1 MINKLLEY
9 LNPISR
15 LGKKRYSTLFPLLIV
30 LFAAV
35 ILEVYAFAIAKNA
48 EIVGVP
54 AIVGGIALIIYFAF
68 RDGLRGGFISSGMV
82 VLYYFYITFSRKYTG
97 QRLTT
102 SLETIGILGGLYF
115 AMGGIIGWL
124 KKTIDSLI
132 EREANERKRLRTIVE
147 QLPVGIVITD
157 RDGEVVLT
165 NKKVSSILGIDVPI
179 GFNAGSGVLINT
191 VHKGLPLQPGQS
203 PLARVLK
210 SEQPVISDELMFSKG
225 DGKKVYIQNSAAVIK
240 SDDGD
245 VIAAASI
252 INDVTQ
258 QKLLEE
264 RKDDFINMASHEL
277 KTPITSMKLYLDSL
291 KKYLEKSSDERSLK
305 TLGSIRNQTDRLQ
318 RIVNDLLDVSRLQTG
333 KLTFNMEE
341 FQLDR
346 LIEEAIES
354 LQPNSKNQNI
364 QFAQK
369 SPLSIHG
376 DKFRIYQA
384 LTNIITNAIKYSAEN
399 TDIIV
404 KMENLG
410 EIVQISVQDF
420 GIGIGEE
427 EQSKIFDR
435 LYQVNDDKEKT
446 FPGFGMGLYISK
458 EIIKRHNGEISVKS
472 VKDQGSTFYITLPVT
487 LN

>member
-1 MINKLLEY
+1 
-9 LNPISR
+9 
-15 LGKKRYSTLFPLLIV
+15 
-30 LFAAV
+30 
-35 ILEVYAFAIAKNA
+35 
-48 EIVGVP
+48 
-54 AIVGGIALIIYFAF
+54 
-68 RDGLRGGFISSGMV
+68 MV

-435 LYQVNDDKEKT
+435 LYQLNDDKEKT